1 MSNLWDYNQEAPIHY
16 LIARHWDALK
26 IEAVC
31 RSLLAAVP
39 KQQLENF
46 LVADSLQ
53 REKVQAYFAAFKD
66 QPLEYLHAQFHLFYQ
81 VAAPDDYNDLRGQL
95 QLTFQADETAYTVL
109 LGMARL
115 VIRRRSSGGFSI
127 FDGRI
132 KAFQLQTFLSF
143 N

>member
-115 VIRRRSSGGFSI
+115 GDQAKVEWRI
-127 FDGRI
+127 FDI
-132 KAFQLQTFLSF
+132 
-143 N
+143 

>member
-1 MSNLWDYNQEAPIHY
+1 MSNLRDYNQEAPIHH
-16 LIARHWDALK
+16 LIARHWDALE

-66 QPLEYLHAQFHLFYQ
+66 QPLEYLHAQFHLFY
-81 VAAPDDYNDLRGQL
+81 DLKYILQIKFLFDFHLEKTIFHHYQEQL
-95 QLTFQADETAYTVL
+95 SPFYLHQDHL
-109 LGMARL
+109 LYK
-115 VIRRRSSGGFSI
+115 F
-127 FDGRI
+127 
-132 KAFQLQTFLSF
+132 
-143 N
+143 

>member
-81 VAAPDDYNDLRGQL
+81 SGNGNLYPVLPAFRGL
-95 QLTFQADETAYTVL
+95 FSL
-109 LGMARL
+109 LP
-115 VIRRRSSGGFSI
+115 
-127 FDGRI
+127 
-132 KAFQLQTFLSF
+132 
-143 N
+143 

>member
-1 MSNLWDYNQEAPIHY
+1 M
-16 LIARHWDALK
+16 
-26 IEAVC
+26 
-31 RSLLAAVP
+31 LAAVS

-66 QPLEYLHAQFHLFYQ
+66 QPLKYLHAQFHLFYQ
-81 VAAPDDYNDLRGQL
+81 VAALDDYNDLRGQL

-115 VIRRRSSGGFSI
+115 GNQAKVEWRI
-127 FDGRI
+127 FDI
-132 KAFQLQTFLSF
+132 
-143 N
+143 

>member
-1 MSNLWDYNQEAPIHY
+1 MSNLRDYNQEAPIHH
-16 LIARHWDALK
+16 LIARHWDALE

-31 RSLLAAVP
+31 RSLLATVP

-115 VIRRRSSGGFSI
+115 GDQAKVEWRI
-127 FDGRI
+127 FDI
-132 KAFQLQTFLSF
+132 
-143 N
+143 